1 MNTIQIGDTVL
12 VTTPDEHGDRKI
24 GRVVDVHSNF
34 ANNIQVAF
42 KAPSY
47 KTYYTTNELKV
58 ITREDHPE
66 YFI

>member
-1 MNTIQIGDTVL
+1 MGIIQAGDIVL
-12 VTTPDEHGDRKI
+12 VNMRGEQRNRKM

-34 ANNIQVAF
+34 AANIQVAF

-47 KTYYTTNELKV
+47 NTYYTTNELKV
-58 ITREDHPE
+58 ITREDDPE